1 MSTFAAVALAVACFL
16 IAAAALGL
24 LALVL
29 MQARRT
35 VGDASAANDERS
47 A

>member
-16 IAAAALGL
+16 IAAVALGL
-24 LALVL
+24 LAWVL
-29 MQARRT
+29 TRARRI
-35 VGDASAANDERS
+35 VGDASAADDEPP

>member
-16 IAAAALGL
+16 TAAVALGL
-24 LALVL
+24 LVLVL

-35 VGDASAANDERS
+35 IGESSPADDEPP